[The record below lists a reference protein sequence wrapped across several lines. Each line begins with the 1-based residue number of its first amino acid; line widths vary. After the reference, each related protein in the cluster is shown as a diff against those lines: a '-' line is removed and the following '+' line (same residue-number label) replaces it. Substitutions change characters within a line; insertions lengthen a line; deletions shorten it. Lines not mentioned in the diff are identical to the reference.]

1 MPFLV
6 SCLKYQECARNWRSI
21 ICSTSNATL
30 SNEVHLEQHTAVVSN
45 ALCGGRAQSCES
57 PLLVA
62 AAAGSVAL
70 PTLLKMAAIMAAQ
83 GQDFRTGEQL
93 PMELELGRE
102 FVFHSVFACPV
113 RCPVASSVPF
123 ALSLLSFGASA
134 VRRCRRALQASSAAS
149 VCVPR

>member
-1 MPFLV
+1 M
-6 SCLKYQECARNWRSI
+6 
-21 ICSTSNATL
+21 
-30 SNEVHLEQHTAVVSN
+30 
-45 ALCGGRAQSCES
+45 
-57 PLLVA
+57 

-113 RCPVASSVPF
+113 RCPVASS
-123 ALSLLSFGASA
+123 LLLLSPFPPLFWCISGVALLASFA
-134 VRRCRRALQASSAAS
+134 GKLCRTRVSPSLAIVAEVA
-149 VCVPR
+149 CVARTDMPLC